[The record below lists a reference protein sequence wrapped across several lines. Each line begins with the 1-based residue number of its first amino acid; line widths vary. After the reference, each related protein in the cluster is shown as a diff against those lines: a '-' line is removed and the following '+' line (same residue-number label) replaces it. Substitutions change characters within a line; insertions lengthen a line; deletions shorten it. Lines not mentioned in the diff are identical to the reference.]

1 MSLPS
6 FSWHENQRL
15 AVSIFCAGDLR
26 DYSHQYKRS
35 STTPNT
41 GRQPFVPAELTVTA
55 QAAERV
61 DLPAYIRGYT
71 NSVTLDTYT
80 ESKTLTYTKSS
91 LLPLITPT
99 IFSHKIGQNLWIKA
113 TESQTRLDLQITVNL
128 QAVAIHTE
136 VYLYSHNFSGL
147 PHSLQLPHAPIV
159 TVESVLFVCT
169 YGDLYG

>member
-1 MSLPS
+1 MLGIWETTATSTREAAQPLT
-6 FSWHENQRL
+6 Q
-15 AVSIFCAGDLR
+15 AGSPL
-26 DYSHQYKRS
+26 YQRS
-35 STTPNT
+35 S
-41 GRQPFVPAELTVTA
+41 LTA

-61 DLPAYIRGYT
+61 DPPAYIRGYT
-71 NSVTLDTYT
+71 NSVTRDAYT

-99 IFSHKIGQNLWIKA
+99 IFSHKTGQNLWIKA
-113 TESQTRLDLQITVNL
+113 TESQTKLDLQITVNL

-169 YGDLYG
+169 YGHLYGWES